1 MGWGGSKRKRRF
13 ALSAAHRYLRPDL
26 IANSCKDLLTLKS
39 FLPVSCS
46 HFEVLSHY
54 ISPSL
59 RASSLPRKAGLWRTR
74 WQRKGPSST
83 PNSRSLYLSPGFS
96 SCPHALEALFWKALS
111 FCSCSTSPPQVFQS
125 IIVSFVHLWFPDIHL
140 QPQTLVYST
149 VCRDISTSQVQ
160 TKLFISSP
168 KSGPTSLPSP
178 PPVIWNVT
186 TLCTYLT
193 RPETQA
199 SFLFKDLILFPF

>member
-26 IANSCKDLLTLKS
+26 IAISCKDLLTLKS

-46 HFEVLSHY
+46 HFEVPPHY

-59 RASSLPRKAGLWRTR
+59 RASSLSHKAGLWRTR

-125 IIVSFVHLWFPDIHL
+125 IIVSLFIYDS
-140 QPQTLVYST
+140 QT
-149 VCRDISTSQVQ
+149 
-160 TKLFISSP
+160 FISSP
-168 KSGPTSLPSP
+168 RLLCIQLCAGTSQLHKFKPNSSFPPLNLAQLPCLVHLQSYGMWQHCVP
-178 PPVIWNVT
+178 IWPGQKP
-186 TLCTYLT
+186 
-193 RPETQA
+193 RHHF
-199 SFLFKDLILFPF
+199 FLKI